1 MSQLVVTAG
10 RLAGGAA
17 SSLGRGLASGI
28 ARGAAAY
35 VTGQAENLIYG
46 PARRRRT
53 GPQVEAFRLQT
64 ASEGTP
70 IPAIYGRARLSG
82 EIIWASDFLET
93 VATDTTTTG
102 GKGGGASRP
111 VETTTTTWLYSVS
124 LAIGLCEGEISRIG
138 RVWADGKPVSLQD
151 YTYRL
156 YTGAE
161 DQLPDSAIEA
171 VEGAGLAPAYRGL
184 AYIVF
189 EDLPLAAFGNRV
201 PQFSFE
207 IERPLADENGA
218 SLENVARAVC
228 LIPGSGESA
237 YATTPVLV
245 DDGEGATRQENV
257 NNNAGG
263 TDLVASVRA
272 LTETLPACS
281 KVALIVSWFGTDL
294 RAGFCEVRP
303 GVELLDK
310 ETTPF
315 QWSVGGTTR
324 EDAHVV
330 STVDG
335 RPAYGGTPSD
345 RSVVE
350 AIRHL
355 TAQGFEVLFYPF
367 ILMDIA
373 PGNALPDPDSGAP
386 GQPVFPW
393 RGRIRPGSLD
403 KSAAARTG
411 INALFGAAQADDFS
425 VSGTSVTYTGPAGWG
440 LNRMILHY
448 AHLAKAAGG
457 VSSFLIGSEMRGLT
471 CTRDGAGA
479 YPAVEKFIA
488 LAAQVRAV
496 LGPFTE
502 ISYAA
507 DWSEYASYQPDD
519 GTGDVLF
526 PLDALWADSNIDFIG
541 IDNYMPLADWR
552 DGHGHLD
559 AQLGWRSAYEIAYL
573 QCNIRGGE
581 GYDWFYASDA
591 DRAAQIRTPIDDTA
605 HGEAHNEDWV
615 FRPKDLWNW
624 WANTHHERPGGAR
637 SPSPTAFTPRA
648 KPIRFTELG
657 CAAIDK
663 AANQPNVFFD
673 PKSSESALPHFSSG
687 NRDDFIQRRLIEAHL
702 SFWAET
708 ENNPVSPVY
717 GGPMVDVSGIYLYAW
732 DARPFPDFPGRVDLW
747 SDGDNW
753 TFGHWLNGRA
763 GRVPLGQLT
772 AAIAGRTGLTQ
783 IETGALQGL
792 VTGYVI
798 DRPMSP
804 RAALEP
810 LLGLYQVDAMETA
823 TGISFVPRGAEAALT
838 IPPGRLVAGEGEPF
852 ELTLAQAGDLPAALE
867 IAYLDDGQDYALSV
881 AGARQDQAISRRT
894 VSLDAPVIMEAG
906 EAEGRARALIADA
919 LVMARSARLSLPPSL
934 LALEPTDV
942 IALALPEGAVTLR
955 VGEILDGQARQVEAV
970 ATAPGIYGID
980 LAASRRRIEA
990 PPASF
995 GAPIFELVDLP
1006 LLGPGDTPSLYAA
1019 AYASPWPGGIAV
1031 YRETGGEPVLEE
1043 ILEAPARMGRLA
1055 AALPGGPTGR
1065 WDRASSLRI
1074 RLSSGALSSAAEENV
1089 LAGAN
1094 GLAVQSATGGW
1105 EVLRFATASLQ
1116 PDGSWLLTDLL
1127 RGLAG
1132 TEEEAAAGA
1141 SDGAR
1146 AILLSGAV
1154 EGFPLPVEARLVPAT
1169 RLAGP
1174 RQYPPQ
1180 SDAYVTRTDT
1190 PQGLGWRP
1198 RSPVHLRA
1206 EKATGGIAIGWI
1218 RRTRIG
1224 GDNWEIEDVPLGED
1238 SELYD
1243 VDILDGESLKRT
1255 LVATTPSIVWTDAMM
1270 VEDFP
1275 GGGTATIRVA
1285 QRSAIFGRGS
1295 AAAITVTL

>member
-1 MSQLVVTAG
+1 MSQLVITAG
-10 RLAGGAA
+10 RIAGGAA
-17 SSLGRGLASGI
+17 RSLGRGLASGI

-46 PARRRRT
+46 PVKRQRT
-53 GPQVEAFRLQT
+53 GPQVDAFRLQT

-70 IPAIYGRARLSG
+70 IPAVYGRTRLSG

-93 VATDTTTTG
+93 VSTDTTTRG
-102 GKGGGASRP
+102 GKGGGTRRP
-111 VETTTTTWLYSVS
+111 VETTTTTYLYSVS

-138 RVWADGKPVSLQD
+138 RVWADGKPVSLQN
-151 YTYRL
+151 YTHRL
-156 YTGAE
+156 YTGTE

-184 AYIVF
+184 AYVVF
-189 EDLPLAAFGNRV
+189 EDLPLAAFGNRI

-207 IERPLADENGA
+207 VECPLTSEDGA
-218 SLENVARAVC
+218 SLENAARAVC
-228 LIPGSGESA
+228 MIPGSGESA

-245 DDGEGATRQENV
+245 DDGEGVTRQENV

-294 RAGFCEVRP
+294 RAGFCEVKP
-303 GVELLDK
+303 GVELADK
-310 ETTPF
+310 DTTPF
-315 QWSVGGTTR
+315 QWSVGGTSR

-330 STVDG
+330 STIDG

-350 AIRHL
+350 AIQHL
-355 TAQGFEVLFYPF
+355 KAQGFEVLFYPF

-373 PGNALPDPDSGAP
+373 PGNALPDPDSGTS
-386 GQPVFPW
+386 GQPAFPW

-403 KSAAARTG
+403 KTAAARTAV
-411 INALFGAAQADDFS
+411 NALFGTAGPYDFS
-425 VSGTSVTYTGPAGWG
+425 VSGISVTYTGPAEWG

-471 CTRDGAGA
+471 RTRAGAGA

-488 LAAQVRAV
+488 LAAQVRTV
-496 LGPFTE
+496 LGVSTE

-507 DWSEYASYQPDD
+507 DWSEYASYQPVD
-519 GTGDVLF
+519 GSGDVLF
-526 PLDALWADSNIDFIG
+526 PLDALWADGNIDFIG
-541 IDNYMPLADWR
+541 IDNYLPLADWR
-552 DGHGHLD
+552 DGQGHLD
-559 AQLGWRSAYEIAYL
+559 AQLGWRSPYELAYL
-573 QCNIRGGE
+573 QGNIRGGE
-581 GYDWFYASDA
+581 GYDWYYATDA
-591 DRAAQIRTPIDDTA
+591 DRAAQLRTPIDDTA
-605 HGEAHNEDWV
+605 HGEDWV

-624 WANTHHERPGGAR
+624 WANVHHERPGGVRNA
-637 SPSPTAFTPRA
+637 SETPFVPRA

-673 PKSSESALPHFSSG
+673 PKSSESALPHFSNG
-687 NRDDFIQRRLIEAHL
+687 NRDDFIQRRFIEAHL
-702 SFWAET
+702 SFWSEV
-708 ENNPVSPVY
+708 ENNPVSPIY
-717 GGPMVDVSGIYLYAW
+717 GGPMVDISGIYLYAW
-732 DARPFPDFPGRVDLW
+732 DARPFPDFPARTELW

-772 AAIAGRTGLTQ
+772 AAIAGRTGLTE

-810 LLGLYQVDAMETA
+810 LLGLYQVDALETA
-823 TGISFVPRGAEAALT
+823 TGISFVPRGGEATLT
-838 IPPGRLVAGEGEPF
+838 ISPDRLVAGEGEPF
-852 ELTLAQAGDLPAALE
+852 ELTMAQAGDLPAALE

-881 AGARQDQAISRRT
+881 AGVRQSYSISKRT
-894 VSLDAPVIMEAG
+894 VSLDAPVIMETG

-919 LVMARSARLSLPPSL
+919 MVMARAASFALPPSMM
-934 LALEPTDV
+934 ALEPTDV
-942 IALALPEGAVTLR
+942 IAFDLPEGAVTLR
-955 VGEILDGQARQVEAV
+955 IGEILDGQARQVQAV

-980 LAASRRRIEA
+980 IAASRRRTEA
-990 PPASF
+990 PPASY
-995 GAPIFELVDLP
+995 GAPVFELVDLP
-1006 LLGPGDTPSLYAA
+1006 LLGSGDTPSLHAA

-1031 YRETGGEPVLEE
+1031 YRETGGDPVLEE
-1043 ILEAPARMGRLA
+1043 ILEAPARMGRLEA
-1055 AALPGGPTGR
+1055 DLPAGPTGR
-1065 WDRASSLRI
+1065 WDRASSLRM
-1074 RLSSGALSSAAEENV
+1074 RLSSGTVSSATEENV

-1094 GLAVQSATGGW
+1094 GLAVQSLTGEW

-1132 TEEEAAAGA
+1132 TEGEAMAGA
-1141 SDGAR
+1141 EAGAR
-1146 AILLSGAV
+1146 AILLTSAV
-1154 EGFPLPVEARLVPAT
+1154 EAFSLPVEARLLPVT

-1174 RQYPPQ
+1174 RQYAPD

-1198 RSPVHLRA
+1198 RSPVFLKA
-1206 EKATGGIAIGWI
+1206 EVVSGGIAISWI

-1224 GDNWEIEDVPLGED
+1224 GDNWEVEEVPLGED
-1238 SELYD
+1238 SEFYD
-1243 VDILDGESLKRT
+1243 IDILDGESLKRT
-1255 LVATTPSIVWTDAMM
+1255 LTSTVPAVIWDAAMIAA
-1270 VEDFP
+1270 DFP
-1275 GGGTATIRVA
+1275 SGGTVTIRVA
-1285 QRSAIFGRGS
+1285 QRSAIFGRGR
-1295 AAAITVTL
+1295 AATITVSL

>member
-10 RLAGGAA
+10 RIAGGAA
-17 SSLGRGLASGI
+17 RSLGRGLASGL
-28 ARGAAAY
+28 AQGAAAY

-46 PARRRRT
+46 PVKRQRT
-53 GPQVEAFRLQT
+53 GPQVDAFRLQT

-70 IPAIYGRARLSG
+70 IPAVYGRARLSG
-82 EIIWASDFLET
+82 EIIWASDFLEI
-93 VATDTTTTG
+93 VSTDTTTTG
-102 GKGGGASRP
+102 GKGSGTSRP
-111 VETTTTTWLYSVS
+111 VETTTTTYLYSVS
-124 LAIGLCEGEISRIG
+124 IAIGLCEGVISRIG
-138 RVWADGKPVSLQD
+138 RVWADGKPLSLQD

-156 YTGAE
+156 YTGTE

-189 EDLPLAAFGNRV
+189 EDLPLAAFGNRI

-207 IERPLADENGA
+207 VERPLTSEDGA
-218 SLENVARAVC
+218 SLENATRAVC

-245 DDGEGATRQENV
+245 NDGEGVTRQENV

-294 RAGFCEVRP
+294 RAGFCEVKP
-303 GVELLDK
+303 GVELADK
-310 ETTPF
+310 DTTPF
-315 QWSVGGTTR
+315 QWSVGGMAR
-324 EDAHVV
+324 EDAHFV
-330 STVDG
+330 STIDG

-355 TAQGFEVLFYPF
+355 KAQGFDVLFYPF

-386 GQPVFPW
+386 GQPAFPW

-403 KSAAARTG
+403 RSAAARTAV
-411 INALFGAAQADDFS
+411 NDLFGTAQADDFS
-425 VSGTSVTYTGPAGWG
+425 VSGASVTYTGPVEWG

-448 AHLAKAAGG
+448 AHLAEAAGG

-471 CTRDGAGA
+471 RTRDGAGA

-488 LAAQVRAV
+488 LAGQVRAV
-496 LGPFTE
+496 LGLTTA

-519 GTGDVLF
+519 GSGDVLF
-526 PLDALWADSNIDFIG
+526 PLDALWADGNIDFIG

-552 DGHGHLD
+552 EGQGHLD
-559 AQLGWRSAYEIAYL
+559 AQLGWRSPYEVAYL
-573 QCNIRGGE
+573 QGNIRGGE
-581 GYDWFYASDA
+581 GYDWYYASEA
-591 DRAAQIRTPIDDTA
+591 YRATQIRTPIDDT
-605 HGEAHNEDWV
+605 AHNEDWV

-624 WANTHHERPGGAR
+624 WANSHHERLGGVRNA
-637 SPSPTAFTPRA
+637 SATAFVPLA

-673 PKSSESALPHFSSG
+673 PKSSESALPHFSNG
-687 NRDDFIQRRLIEAHL
+687 NRDDFIQRRFIEAHL
-702 SFWAET
+702 SFWNDS
-708 ENNPVSPVY
+708 ENNPVSPTY
-717 GGPMVDVSGIYLYAW
+717 GGPMVDTSGIYLYAW
-732 DARPFPDFPGRVDLW
+732 DARPFPDFPARTELW

-753 TFGHWLNGRA
+753 SFGHWLNGRA

-772 AAIAGRTGLTQ
+772 AEIAGRTGLTE
-783 IETGALQGL
+783 IEIGALQGL

-810 LLGLYQVDAMETA
+810 LLGLYQVDAMDTA
-823 TGISFVPRGAEAALT
+823 TGISFVPRGSDAVQT
-838 IPPGRLVAGEGEPF
+838 INPDRLVAGGGEPY
-852 ELTLAQAGDLPAALE
+852 ELTMAQAGDLPAALE

-881 AGARQDQAISRRT
+881 AGVRQAYSVSERMF
-894 VSLDAPVIMEAG
+894 SLDAPVIMGTG

-919 LVMARSARLSLPPSL
+919 MVMARRASFALPPSL
-934 LALEPTDV
+934 MALEPTDV
-942 IALALPEGAVTLR
+942 IALDLPDGAATLR
-955 VGEILDGQARQVEAV
+955 IGEILDGQARQVEAV

-980 LAASRRRIEA
+980 IAASRRRTEA

-995 GAPIFELVDLP
+995 GAPVFELIDLP
-1006 LLGPGDTPSLYAA
+1006 LLGPGDVPSLYAA

-1031 YRETGGEPVLEE
+1031 YRETGGEPVLDEM
-1043 ILEAPARMGRLA
+1043 LEAPARMGRLES
-1055 AALPGGPTGR
+1055 ALPAGPTGL

-1074 RLSSGALSSAAEENV
+1074 RLSSGTFSSASEDNV

-1094 GLAVQSATGGW
+1094 SLAVQSLTGEW

-1132 TEEEAAAGA
+1132 TEEEAMAGA
-1141 SDGAR
+1141 EESAR
-1146 AILLSGAV
+1146 VIMLTSAV
-1154 EGFPLPVEARLVPAT
+1154 EAFPLPVDARLLPVT
-1169 RLAGP
+1169 RRAGP
-1174 RQYPPQ
+1174 RQYAPE
-1180 SDAYVTRTDT
+1180 SDAYVARTDT

-1198 RSPVHLRA
+1198 RSPVHLKA
-1206 EKATGGIAIGWI
+1206 EEASGDISVSWI

-1224 GDNWEIEDVPLGED
+1224 GDNWEVEEVPLGED

-1243 VDILDGESLKRT
+1243 IDILDGETLKRT
-1255 LVATTPSIVWTDAMM
+1255 LASTVPSVLWTDAMIA
-1270 VEDFP
+1270 EDFP
-1275 GGGTATIRVA
+1275 EGGTATIRVA
-1285 QRSAIFGRGS
+1285 QRSAMFGRGRAS
-1295 AAAITVTL
+1295 IITVSV